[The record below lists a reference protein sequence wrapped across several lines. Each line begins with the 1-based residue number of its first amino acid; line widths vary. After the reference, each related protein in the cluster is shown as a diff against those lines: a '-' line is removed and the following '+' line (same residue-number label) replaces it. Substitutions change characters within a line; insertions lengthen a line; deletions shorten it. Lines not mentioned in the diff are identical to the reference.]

1 MTQTNKSKDPSVP
14 EETPVSKRDL
24 FADDWDKDLSISK
37 NKKRPKKTSS
47 STSLKPLSRV
57 GQPVEKRSILL
68 PSVLLSLALVAS
80 SFGAVWFL
88 CGRDNA
94 ASSMSTIKTS
104 ALQEAEQ
111 KQYEA
116 YQEWLNGLS
125 KPASWDETTFEQVK
139 EAALQAYDRTQLELV
154 EKALDGDEEA
164 RKALESQTEV
174 SQQPAVDQFKTLF
187 ENPDQYPAALVKAAF
202 ETDDSGLIKFLF
214 DYPHVTMDP
223 NVTIGDVSTLPDLK
237 TFDPNWGSL
246 PYGDSIF
253 ALTGGAATAISDVFS
268 YVRDDPSLTPY
279 VVGEW
284 AKQYQYDYTPI
295 RESDD
300 SIFGGA
306 ALTWGVS
313 MNPVG
318 TYKTQIEEYLAG
330 NYPMIIATGT
340 LESPTFYV
348 LTGLEEN
355 GNWTAYDPALTP
367 SPLSLNPD
375 EIIDSV
381 IRAYAFW

>member
-14 EETPVSKRDL
+14 EVTPIGQRDL

-37 NKKRPKKTSS
+37 NKKRRQK
-47 STSLKPLSRV
+47 STSQTNSKRLSSV
-57 GQPVEKRSILL
+57 GQPDQKRNVLL

-88 CGRDNA
+88 CGRE
-94 ASSMSTIKTS
+94 SSAGSMTTIKTS

-111 KQYEA
+111 KQYDA
-116 YQEWLNGLS
+116 YKEWLNSLS
-125 KPASWDETTFEQVK
+125 KPESWDETTFQEVK

-164 RKALESQTEV
+164 RKALESQNEV
-174 SQQPAVDQFKTLF
+174 SSQPAVEQFKTLF
-187 ENPDQYPAALVKAAF
+187 EDPNQYPVALVKAAF
-202 ETDDSGLIKFLF
+202 TTQDSGLIKFLF
-214 DYPHVTMDP
+214 DYPHITVDP
-223 NVTIGDVSTLPDLK
+223 NVTIGNVETIPDLK
-237 TFDPNWGSL
+237 TFDPNWGSM

-268 YVRDDPSLTPY
+268 YVRSDPSLTPY

-295 RESDD
+295 RETDD

-313 MNPVG
+313 MNPVPV
-318 TYKTQIEEYLAG
+318 YKTQIEDYLA
-330 NYPMIIATGT
+330 NHYPMIIATGT

-348 LTGLEEN
+348 LIGMEEN
-355 GNWTAYDPALTP
+355 GNWTAYNPSLTP

-375 EIIDSV
+375 EIVDSL